1 MKSMING
8 NKVKNSGEGNLSDGL
23 MADSAI
29 CRNKK
34 MIPSHFGGGGGG
46 EAGRSM
52 RSLALICSK
61 RFPKQC

>member
-8 NKVKNSGEGNLSDGL
+8 NKVKNSREGNLSDGL

-34 MIPSHFGGGGGG
+34 WSPVILGVGAGGRLG
-46 EAGRSM
+46 EAWEV
-52 RSLALICSK
+52 
-61 RFPKQC
+61 